1 MSILTDKVRLIRCF
15 YCETVIVRPG
25 MKAHMLG
32 GWIECHDCHEY
43 RLGITE
49 ENRHA

>member
-1 MSILTDKVRLIRCF
+1 VSILSDKVGLIRCF
-15 YCETVIVRPG
+15 YCEAVITDRE
-25 MKAHMLG
+25 KARMLG

-49 ENRHA
+49 ENR

>member
-1 MSILTDKVRLIRCF
+1 MSILSDKVGLIRCF
-15 YCETVIVRPG
+15 YCEIVIDASRPT
-25 MKAHMLG
+25 HMLG